1 LLLLPIFP
9 DAEPVGGG
17 AFVTVSAIVGAIVTG
32 GARVKTGVGVVVG
45 VGVVADVGI
54 GGVGATG
61 VGTVGV
67 GVVGVGAVGV
77 GAVGVT
83 VASGKLAVR
92 ISVPEKLPTVSMKPA
107 PSTVA
112 DAPKKSEITTSS
124 VALTIPSL
132 LMSITKL
139 VPCRAKPIVPDDSHS
154 DREGLVM
161 ILLPKSTKSKRSM
174 PPLS

>member
-1 LLLLPIFP
+1 VPIKVSLPLLPYTGLLASIATITSLLLLPIFP

-17 AFVTVSAIVGAIVTG
+17 GFVTVSAIVGAIVTG
-32 GARVKTGVGVVVG
+32 GAGVKTGVGVVVG

-54 GGVGATG
+54 GVGIGGVGATG
-61 VGTVGV
+61 VGT
-67 GVVGVGAVGV
+67 VGVGAVGV

-139 VPCRAKPIVPDDSHS
+139 VRRC
-154 DREGLVM
+154 
-161 ILLPKSTKSKRSM
+161 
-174 PPLS
+174 

>member
-32 GARVKTGVGVVVG
+32 GAGVKTGVGVVVG
-45 VGVVADVGI
+45 VGVVADVGIGVGI

-154 DREGLVM
+154 DRKGW
-161 ILLPKSTKSKRSM
+161 
-174 PPLS
+174 